1 MEDPRMSAILTALW
15 CALEQA
21 ACPPIRLI
29 FRLPASP
36 YTAVFQERYQPSLC
50 HTSRLVSKPDME
62 ILTPKMTRR
71 STRVRVEIP
80 VTITSMDRRHPFSA
94 ACVALVVSLQGGG
107 IRAPQALPVETPVL
121 LSNLPG
127 GGSATAYVANCLP
140 LGKDGKYFLI
150 GVSLY
155 NHGNVWGISDPPE
168 DWTSSSGSTAAS
180 APPAKSA
187 SGHGRSVW
195 PYNLFPSGNEAH
207 PGRK

>member
-1 MEDPRMSAILTALW
+1 
-15 CALEQA
+15 
-21 ACPPIRLI
+21 
-29 FRLPASP
+29 
-36 YTAVFQERYQPSLC
+36 
-50 HTSRLVSKPDME
+50 ME

-71 STRVRVEIP
+71 STRMRVEIP

-168 DWTSSSGSTAAS
+168 DWTSSSGSTAVS
-180 APPAKSA
+180 APSAKSA